1 MQSHSFQALVVRE
14 AEPGVF
20 VRRIERRRMDDLPP
34 GEVLVRVLLSS
45 LNYKDALSAAG
56 NRGVTKRYPHTP
68 GIDAAGIV
76 VRSDH
81 EPLRPGDEV
90 LVCGYDLG
98 MNTPGG
104 FGQYIRVPAAW
115 VLPRPAGLTAEQAMR
130 VGTAGFTAAQSVSAL
145 LKAGVQPEDGPVL
158 VTGATGG
165 VGSFA
170 IALLSRSGFTVTA
183 ATGKEDEHPFLR
195 GLGASDFLSR
205 EQASTGKERM
215 LLRERWAGVVDTVG
229 GQILATAIKSTRYGG
244 IVACCGN
251 AASGELPV
259 SVYPFILRGVTLTGI
274 DSAQCQ
280 LARRK
285 EIWELLAG
293 KWYGAWPETISR
305 TVQLADLAG
314 CIDQMLLGK
323 IRGRVVVD
331 LWGRE

>member
-1 MQSHSFQALVVRE
+1 MQSHSFLALVVRE
-14 AEPGVF
+14 AAPGF
-20 VRRIERRRMDDLPP
+20 FDRQIERRQTAELPP
-34 GEVLVRVLLSS
+34 GEVLVKVLFSS
-45 LNYKDALSAAG
+45 LNYKDALSASG

-68 GIDAAGIV
+68 GIDAAGV
-76 VRSDH
+76 VVESDH
-81 EPLRPGDEV
+81 AGLHVGDEV

-115 VLPRPAGLTAEQAMR
+115 VLRRPAGLTAEQSMQI
-130 VGTAGFTAAQSVSAL
+130 GTAGFTAAQSVAAL
-145 LKAGVQPEDGPVL
+145 LNTGVQPHEGPVL

-170 IALLSRSGFTVTA
+170 VTLLHRCGFTVTA
-183 ATGKEDEHPFLR
+183 ATGKEEEHSFLR
-195 GLGASDFLSR
+195 DLGATDFLSR
-205 EQASTGKERM
+205 EQAATGKERM
-215 LLRERWAGVVDTVG
+215 LLRERWAGVIDTVG

-244 IVACCGN
+244 TIACCGN

-274 DSAQCQ
+274 DSAQCP
-280 LARRK
+280 LAKRK

-293 KWYGAWPETISR
+293 KWHGAWPGSISR
-305 TVQLADLAG
+305 TVPLAELAG
-314 CIDQMLLGK
+314 CIDSMLQGR